1 MDVSDISWVPVSRAG
16 ARGDLP
22 AQSVGVHLYFADL
35 DDFSQ
40 QMSLADTLDEA
51 ERRRSRTISDP
62 RQRERFIVAR
72 GLTREQLAHYTG
84 RAADSLQF
92 EILTHGKPSLVPQLP
107 RFSFN
112 VSHTG
117 PFWLLGVSSTREM
130 GVDLERIRPVRD
142 LTRLARRVF
151 SDLEQEE
158 LIAINDQAEKER
170 AFFRGWTRKE
180 AVLKALG
187 TGFSFSPR
195 RLHVG
200 LMEAN
205 VLSCQLD
212 SVETLQVHSGMISN
226 NLFWSVAIPSVT
238 NSLSKF
244 RLLGKDRDS
253 LD

>member
-1 MDVSDISWVPVSRAG
+1 
-16 ARGDLP
+16 
-22 AQSVGVHLYFADL
+22 
-35 DDFSQ
+35 
-40 QMSLADTLDEA
+40 
-51 ERRRSRTISDP
+51 
-62 RQRERFIVAR
+62 
-72 GLTREQLAHYTG
+72 
-84 RAADSLQF
+84 
-92 EILTHGKPSLVPQLP
+92 
-107 RFSFN
+107 
-112 VSHTG
+112 
-117 PFWLLGVSSTREM
+117 M